1 MNKRV
6 LVLVASF
13 FAVVAFMIY
22 GERTGLLKETK
33 NQDEVQAI
41 RSSRID
47 LPEEIKNFKASP
59 DEDDSALLSGLFSE
73 VTDYTPPNNELQIYM
88 GGQTEVVDN
97 QFIITADHFGNQYF
111 SGKLESQIAFRYGTF
126 SFRVN
131 TMNGK
136 GLFPAIWLMPSE
148 GNLFPELDIYELIGS
163 EPEYF
168 YGVLHYYKNDMQK
181 RNFFHHKFQKAN
193 IPKTYDVKLEWTP
206 EKITWYLNGEKIHSV
221 TDHVPQVPMYMNI
234 NLAVGGIWPGSP
246 DSSTV
251 FPAKFNIDIQEFSV
265 EEAYSR

>member
-6 LVLVASF
+6 LVLVAGF
-13 FAVVAFMIY
+13 FACIAFMLY
-22 GERTGLLKETK
+22 AENVGWLKEAK
-33 NQDEVQAI
+33 NKEEVQAI
-41 RSSRID
+41 RSSKIEM
-47 LPEEIKNFKASP
+47 PEEIQHFKASL

-73 VTDYTPPNNELQIYM
+73 VTDYTPPNDELQIYM

-97 QFIITADHFGNQYF
+97 RFIITADHFESRYF

-126 SFRVN
+126 VFKVN

-163 EPEYF
+163 EPEIF

-181 RNFFHHKFQKAN
+181 RNFFQHKFSSK
-193 IPKTYDVKLEWTP
+193 
-206 EKITWYLNGEKIHSV
+206 KI
-221 TDHVPQVPMYMNI
+221 
-234 NLAVGGIWPGSP
+234 P
-246 DSSTV
+246 DSYEI
-251 FPAKFNIDIQEFSV
+251 K
-265 EEAYSR
+265 

>member
-1 MNKRV
+1 MNRRV

-13 FAVVAFMIY
+13 FACIVFMVY
-22 GERTGLLKETK
+22 AENVGWLKETK
-33 NQDEVQAI
+33 HKEEAELV
-41 RSSRID
+41 RSSEIEI
-47 LPEEIKNFKASP
+47 PVEIKNFKASP
-59 DEDDSALLSGLFSE
+59 DGDDSALLSGLFSE
-73 VTDYTPPNNELQIYM
+73 VTDYTPPNKELQVYM

-97 QFIITADHFGNQYF
+97 RFIITAEHVDDQYF

-163 EPEYF
+163 EPEIF

-181 RNFFHHKFQKAN
+181 RNFFQHKFSSKK
-193 IPKTYDVKLEWTP
+193 IPDSYEIKLDWTP
-206 EKITWYLNGEKIHSV
+206 EELTWYLNGKKIHSV
-221 TDHVPQVPMYMNI
+221 TDHVPQVPMFMNI
-234 NLAVGGIWPGSP
+234 NLAIGGIWPGKP
-246 DSSTV
+246 DSSTP
-251 FPAKFNIDIQEFSV
+251 FPAKFNVDILEFNV